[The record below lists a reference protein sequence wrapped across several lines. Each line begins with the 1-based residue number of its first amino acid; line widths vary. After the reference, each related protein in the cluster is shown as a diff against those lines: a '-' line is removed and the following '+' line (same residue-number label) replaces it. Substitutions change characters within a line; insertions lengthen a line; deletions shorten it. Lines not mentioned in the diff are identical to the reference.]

1 MDLSF
6 LPNSKLGKLSMWLT
20 IIFILIIAMFFISM
34 ALNWVSFDEGAWWD
48 LTIAFA
54 APIAVI
60 SLILSVISIMSKD
73 EHSLI
78 NYFTIAV
85 GIAVILFL
93 LSQSMFI

>member
-1 MDLSF
+1 MSF
-6 LPNSKLGKLSMWLT
+6 LPNSKLGKISMWLT
-20 IIFILIIAMFFISM
+20 VIFIIILALFFVAM
-34 ALNWVSFDEGAWWD
+34 ALNWVSFTEGAWWD

-73 EHSLI
+73 EHSVI

-85 GIAVILFL
+85 GVAVILFL

>member
-1 MDLSF
+1 MSF
-6 LPNSKLGKLSMWLT
+6 LPNSKLGKISMWLT
-20 IIFILIIAMFFISM
+20 IIFIFIIALFFIAM
-34 ALNWVSFDEGAWWD
+34 ALNWVSFTEGAWWD

-54 APIAVI
+54 APVAVI

-73 EHSLI
+73 EHSVI

-85 GIAVILFL
+85 GVAVILFL